1 MVSVQLRNS
10 RIHIHGI
17 EAGRVQISRLV
28 AMAVIATIYHSCG
41 RRSAIREQA
50 ANAKCTGQIAYVR
63 FLQPEA

>member
-10 RIHIHGI
+10 IYIRNCG
-17 EAGRVQISRLV
+17 GRVEISQLV
-28 AMAVIATIYHSCG
+28 AMAVIGTIYHSFDG
-41 RRSAIREQA
+41 RSAIREQT